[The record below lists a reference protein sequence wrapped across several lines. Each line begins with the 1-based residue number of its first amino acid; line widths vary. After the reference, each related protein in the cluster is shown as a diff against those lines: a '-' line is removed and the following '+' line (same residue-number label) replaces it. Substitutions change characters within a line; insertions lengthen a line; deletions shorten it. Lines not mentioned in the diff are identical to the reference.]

1 MSLRKTMALM
11 FALLFLVG
19 AVLPP
24 SAMAATKRR
33 IAILP
38 FEYGAVSSTVGTY
51 DVGKGIVGLLVTKL
65 VNDGTYS
72 VVDRQM
78 LDSILKEQNL
88 SVSDRADPEW
98 TPYVGDYDF
107 DRSEMPAVREAI
119 RAELLAQLNGLYGEP
134 VGMSSAFRWDTTTE
148 ERFFFA
154 DSEYDVRR
162 AKELIVARPRVVEQ
176 LDVSSI
182 AGFASRVL
190 GMNPSQ
196 DAVDL
201 RFPVLVALTRRGTP
215 IPIDGWNR
223 IRKSIATGSVTVPA
237 VFLNARESK
246 LVRVQ

>member
-1 MSLRKTMALM
+1 MVSPRRTVARFLRASLQSAVRAAVKKEISENLRWAGSTYRTWYNRQVVGGKVFEQTVAN
-11 FALLFLVG
+11 LV
-19 AVLPP
+19 PNYDP
-24 SAMAATKRR
+24 
-33 IAILP
+33 
-38 FEYGAVSSTVGTY
+38 GT
-51 DVGKGIVGLLVTKL
+51 GQI
-65 VNDGTYS
+65 
-72 VVDRQM
+72 
-78 LDSILKEQNL
+78 
-88 SVSDRADPEW
+88 SDRADPEW